1 MNKRQVLNTDQICL
15 WQINQEKYQKMND
28 ISEENVEFIILKNI
42 FGRLFGLA
50 LFSIYQ
56 ILISIHYC
64 VFSSQQLLYV

>member
-56 ILISIHYC
+56 TLISIHYC